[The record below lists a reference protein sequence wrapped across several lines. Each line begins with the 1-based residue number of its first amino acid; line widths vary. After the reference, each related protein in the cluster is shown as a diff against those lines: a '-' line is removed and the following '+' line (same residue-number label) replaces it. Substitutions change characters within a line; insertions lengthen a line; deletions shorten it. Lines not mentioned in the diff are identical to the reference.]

1 MITKKIKYKDAAG
14 TLHEYDIGADAK
26 NVSEDENHQF
36 VTAEEKEAWNNKQDG
51 DGDASSLPVKFQQ
64 ASTRANIKTGEKLG
78 TVFGKIA
85 KWFADFKSHVFLDLV
100 QNATTKDT
108 TRAVS
113 AAVAAELQ
121 KQIDSLSSSL
131 LFENVVDSKNGSSFN
146 RNLLT
151 IGTEDRTERLKRAYF
166 AVYKDE
172 IDQWTNIPP
181 GLITTTVSVCLREV
195 FWFSSSVV
203 MVKITELH
211 PKPGTIYYRTY
222 NTDKWNEDGW
232 KVVSPT

>member
-1 MITKKIKYKDAAG
+1 MHKLDRME
-14 TLHEYDIGADAK
+14 HC
-26 NVSEDENHQF
+26 
-36 VTAEEKEAWNNKQDG
+36 
-51 DGDASSLPVKFQQ
+51 
-64 ASTRANIKTGEKLG
+64 TRN
-78 TVFGKIA
+78 
-85 KWFADFKSHVFLDLV
+85 
-100 QNATTKDT
+100 
-108 TRAVS
+108 
-113 AAVAAELQ
+113 
-121 KQIDSLSSSL
+121 SSL

-151 IGTEDRTERLKRAYF
+151 IGSEDRTERLKRAYF

-181 GLITTTVSVCLREV
+181 GLITTTVSICLREV